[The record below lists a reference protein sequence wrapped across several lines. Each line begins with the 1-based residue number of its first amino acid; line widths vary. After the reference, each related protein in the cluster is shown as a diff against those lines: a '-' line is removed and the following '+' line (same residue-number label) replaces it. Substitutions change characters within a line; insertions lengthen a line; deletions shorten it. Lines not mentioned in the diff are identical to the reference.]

1 MCVCVW
7 FRNHSVLSHQRVFYH
22 DHVCLCVGDDFCS
35 DIKDELDKNQGKKVE
50 KEREIV
56 RAGGGGGGK
65 GPRVCCSEGGA
76 AMFCSPGVFFSL
88 PPPVSPPLPPL
99 SQQ

>member
-56 RAGGGGGGK
+56 RAGGGMNGKGAKSVLFGGG
-65 GPRVCCSEGGA
+65 CSH
-76 AMFCSPGVFFSL
+76 VLFSRCFL
-88 PPPVSPPLPPL
+88 
-99 SQQ
+99 